1 MRSLLLLAAVLSSTA
16 QAGAEVATGLPEVA
30 RVNAPRG
37 TPFVVRGKLSA
48 ARQKALTALA
58 RAVQRDVT
66 RRFLSA
72 DDHSALPPV
81 ELCFFEDAAS
91 YDAFVA
97 RLLDGAPSPSPL
109 GFYEPSLRVV
119 VANVGLSIGNL
130 RHELS
135 HALVGDDFPDVP
147 SWLTEGVGALY
158 GTASLQQDG
167 TFRFTANYRLRD
179 LRAAKKAG
187 TLPTLDEL
195 VSSSSADVYGER
207 AMTFY
212 GLSRHLLLYL
222 DRAGTLSAFFSDF
235 RAAAPNARAAVL
247 KRYVDEKKFLAWTDT
262 LVIGR

>member
-1 MRSLLLLAAVLSSTA
+1 MRALLLFTLLLSSTA
-16 QAGAEVATGLPEVA
+16 LAGAEVATELPEVA
-30 RVNAPRG
+30 RVSAPRG
-37 TPFVVRGKLSA
+37 TPFIVRGKLTP
-48 ARQKALTALA
+48 ARGQALTALA

-81 ELCFFEDAAS
+81 ELCFFEDAKS

-97 RLLDGAPSPSPL
+97 RLLDGAPAPSPL
-109 GFYEPSLRVV
+109 GFYEPSLRAV
-119 VANVGLSIGNL
+119 VANVGLSVGNL

-158 GTASLQQDG
+158 GTASLQKDG
-167 TFRFTANYRLRD
+167 TFRFVANYRLWD
-179 LRAAKKAG
+179 LRAAKTAG

-195 VSSSSADVYGER
+195 VSSSSADVYGDR

-222 DRAGTLSAFFSDF
+222 DRAGTLRALFSDF
-235 RAAAPNARAAVL
+235 RAAAPGARAAVL
-247 KRYVDEKKFLAWTDT
+247 KRYVDEQKFLAWTDT